1 MQSENPKEYWK
12 IIKEGKT
19 SETHHNISLDIF
31 KEHFEKLALG
41 NESGDACETNGELN
55 NIPPDEILNRPFT
68 PQEGVE
74 AISKLKNNKSGGS
87 DQIIN
92 EFLKH
97 SRHEFAPCYTRIFN
111 LILESGHMPDDWCQS
126 VIRSIYKNKGDPDDP
141 NNYRGISLLGCF
153 GKLFTSCSNRRLTIF
168 IENNNIVQAEQAGLK
183 SDFSTIDHLFVL
195 KSLADLYLS
204 KRKRL
209 YCCFVD
215 YKKAFDTINRST
227 LWSKMLASGILGKLF
242 DIIKNMYEK
251 AKSSVALTAEKQ
263 SDFFTCNIGVRQG
276 ENLSPLL
283 FSIYLHDLKSFISQ
297 KCNGLK
303 DIENLQKEHLH
314 EEIVTFFKL
323 YILLYA
329 DDKVILAEN
338 PNDHHWMK

>member
-1 MQSENPKEYWK
+1 M
-12 IIKEGKT
+12 
-19 SETHHNISLDIF
+19 
-31 KEHFEKLALG
+31 
-41 NESGDACETNGELN
+41 
-55 NIPPDEILNRPFT
+55 
-68 PQEGVE
+68 
-74 AISKLKNNKSGGS
+74 
-87 DQIIN
+87 
-92 EFLKH
+92 
-97 SRHEFAPCYTRIFN
+97 
-111 LILESGHMPDDWCQS
+111 
-126 VIRSIYKNKGDPDDP
+126 
-141 NNYRGISLLGCF
+141 
-153 GKLFTSCSNRRLTIF
+153 NRRLTIF
-168 IENNNIVQAEQAGLK
+168 IENNNIVQAEQA
-183 SDFSTIDHLFVL
+183 DFSTIDHLFVL

-227 LWSKMLASGILGKLF
+227 LWSKMLASGISGKLF
-242 DIIKNMYEK
+242 DIVKNMYEK

-303 DIENLQKEHLH
+303 DIENLQKEYLH

-329 DDKVILAEN
+329 DDTVILAEN
-338 PNDHHWMK
+338 PNDLQASLDEMKKYCDTFDLHINVNKTKILIFSRGKLRRHHIFNFGEFILDTFISERMQSDVRST